1 MKNLKQKHSERP
13 YNLFEEKPLFPRSL
27 SASVVIGTEM
37 TTQVHLNAVINFFLC
52 ITLIVQATC
61 IFSLVESSR
70 LEKNRSKL
78 LLLHYY
84 IIFGLKM
91 SSLFCLKLDFFVKTR
106 RRSLNCH
113 LNKTN
118 FVIYH

>member
-61 IFSLVESSR
+61 IFSQLSEVR
-70 LEKNRSKL
+70 DLKKKNAQN
-78 LLLHYY
+78 YCCCC
-84 IIFGLKM
+84 IIYLA
-91 SSLFCLKLDFFVKTR
+91 
-106 RRSLNCH
+106 
-113 LNKTN
+113 
-118 FVIYH
+118 